1 MTSSNYELEATIYAL
16 GYLEDGKYY
25 KSKDCLSIFI

>member
-1 MTSSNYELEATIYAL
+1 MYNSNHQLQATLQAL

-25 KSKDCLSIFI
+25 KSKDCLSKFS